1 MTRTSFVGF
10 VLTLVALV
18 ICGCRSQPWGR
29 FSTAAP
35 QASGSCGAGCNS
47 CGGSTVPS
55 LSGAFRVCALGRS
68 MNAHVKESA
77 LILLEADD
85 EIESG
90 DDKNRSRDPSDG
102 GVGTLGGQADLA

>member
-1 MTRTSFVGF
+1 MRLPISTLGAILNGGAAGVTR
-10 VLTLVALV
+10 LRRWLQLVRRLD
-18 ICGCRSQPWGR
+18 
-29 FSTAAP
+29 
-35 QASGSCGAGCNS
+35 GA
-47 CGGSTVPS
+47 VVVRRV
-55 LSGAFRVCALGRS
+55 RVCALRRS